1 MYIKDLIK
9 KEYKILFVI
18 LLLFTI
24 NSILFK
30 SKMIDV
36 YTDFGKELFYS
47 QSVAEG
53 QVLYKDIFVLFGPF
67 SYMLNGF
74 FISIFKNSLNTLYL
88 LGLMNCFSIIS
99 CLYLICR
106 NFLSEKFS
114 VAITLF
120 VLYGCC
126 FVPELNNF
134 ITPYSYAM
142 TYGLNACFISILLY
156 LEYLKSNS
164 TKLLYFSFLFS
175 GIAATCKYEFL
186 IYVLFISIFTLYQ
199 KEKIK
204 NILAALCF
212 LIFIPTLLFTILFAS
227 GLSFSDIFEYTK
239 ILFKFSS
246 SPELSK
252 VYAGTFYFS
261 PEYFIILL
269 KSFFVFIIAYSF
281 LFFSIWHTEKRS
293 NKTKIFL
300 YIFIILL
307 TAAFAFFFKTYFM
320 DFVFCWIPI
329 VLTILFVVKINKIKQ
344 NKMLLFLILSSLL
357 ISLKSYFFLAMN
369 LYGPYFLPLLII
381 SLIVLLCNIFTKE
394 IQKYIFEKST
404 VLFLSILAVLNFSIN
419 LQTLIQK
426 KYKIETNTIKI
437 YVNEQD
443 SKNFNYLIQYIEK
456 NTKKES
462 TLVVLPETPFLNY
475 LTGRKSDNYY
485 NYFVPAL
492 LKSYDEKNIIK
503 HYEKTSPDYFIIFT
517 SPHDETALCNGY
529 GFALC
534 GWIKQNYQL
543 LQIVQSNI
551 LILIF
556 KKI

>member
-1 MYIKDLIK
+1 MYLKDLIK
-9 KEYKILFVI
+9 KEYKILLVI

-24 NSILFK
+24 NSVLFK
-30 SKMIDV
+30 FKMIDV

-47 QSVAEG
+47 QSIAEG
-53 QVLYKDIFVLFGPF
+53 EVLYKDIFVLFGPF

-74 FISIFKNSLNTLYL
+74 FICIFKNSLNTLYL
-88 LGLMNCFSIIS
+88 LGLINCFSIIFS
-99 CLYLICR
+99 LYFICR

-114 VAITLF
+114 AAITLF

-156 LEYLKSNS
+156 LSYLKNNS

-186 IYVLFISIFTLYQ
+186 IYVLLISIFTIIQ
-199 KEKIK
+199 KEKKK
-204 NILAALCF
+204 NFLTALCF
-212 LIFIPTLLFTILFAS
+212 LIFIPSLLFTILFAS
-227 GLSFSDIFEYTK
+227 GLSFPEIFEYFT

-246 SPELSK
+246 SSELSK

-261 PEYFIILL
+261 LEYFIILL
-269 KSFFVFIIAYSF
+269 KSLLVFIISYSL
-281 LFFSIWHTEKRS
+281 LFFSIWQTEKRS
-293 NKTKIFL
+293 KKTKIFL
-300 YIFIILL
+300 YIFIILI

-320 DFVFCWIPI
+320 NFVFCWMPI
-329 VLTILFVVKINKIKQ
+329 VLTIVFAVKINKIKQ
-344 NKMLLFLILSSLL
+344 NKMLLFLTLSSLL

-369 LYGPYFLPLLII
+369 LYGRYFLPLLIT
-381 SLIVLLCNIFTKE
+381 SLIVLLYNSFQKE
-394 IQKYIFEKST
+394 TLKYIFEKST

-426 KYKIETNTIKI
+426 KYKIETNMIKI
-437 YVNEQD
+437 YADEQD
-443 SKNFNYLIQYIEK
+443 SKIFNYLTNYIEK
-456 NTKKES
+456 NTKKEN

-517 SPHDETALCNGY
+517 SPYDETALCNGY
-529 GFALC
+529 GFAVC
-534 GWIKQNYQL
+534 GWIKQNYEL